1 VVITAVDEAVLP
13 LPVALLDPDRPMAEF
28 IFGPD
33 DMEFSAPPGSEVC
46 FLRLRPGMAVSLAKS
61 VQAFVWADDKQP
73 RRLKVSG
80 PGARAEPGAAPDRG
94 GIA

>member
-1 VVITAVDEAVLP
+1 
-13 LPVALLDPDRPMAEF
+13 MAEF

-46 FLRLRPGMAVSLAKS
+46 FLKLQPGMSVSLAKS
-61 VQAFVWADDKQP
+61 VQAYVCAEDKQP

-80 PGARAEPGAAPDRG
+80 PGLRAEPGAIQYRG
-94 GIA
+94 GT